1 MKQSFAVLGLGSFG
15 QSVAKT
21 LYALGHEVLAIDGN
35 EEVVQTI
42 SDNVTHAI
50 EGDCRDENVLR
61 AVGIRNFDVVV
72 VAIGQ
77 DLEASIL
84 ITTMLKELGV
94 SYVVA
99 KAHSLMHSRILKK
112 VGADKVVFPEL
123 DMGVRVANTLSN
135 VNVVDQ
141 LSLSDG
147 YSIVEINCP
156 ESWVGKSMIELD
168 IRARYGIN
176 VLAVRAGDDI
186 DVSPDPHRIF
196 SKEDVVIVIG
206 ADDDMNGIQ

>member
-21 LYALGHEVLAIDGN
+21 LYSLGHEVLAIDLN
-35 EEVVQTI
+35 EERIQAI
-42 SDNVTHAI
+42 SESVTHAI
-50 EGDCRDENVLR
+50 EGDCRDENVLK

-84 ITTMLKELGV
+84 VTTTLKELGV
-94 SYVVA
+94 GCVVA
-99 KAHSLMHSRILKK
+99 KAHSVIHSKILTK

-123 DMGVRVANTLSN
+123 DMGVRIANTLSN
-135 VNVVDQ
+135 VNVVDL
-141 LSLSDG
+141 LSLTDG

-156 ESWVGKSMIELD
+156 ESWVGKNMMELD
-168 IRARYGIN
+168 LRAKYGIN
-176 VLAVRAGDDI
+176 VLAVRDSDDI
-186 DVSPDPHRIF
+186 DVSPDPRKLFTEH
-196 SKEDVVIVIG
+196 DVVIIIG
-206 ADDDMNGIQ
+206 ANDELGRIK

>member
-15 QSVAKT
+15 QSVART
-21 LYALGHEVLAIDGN
+21 LYSLGHEVLAIDGN
-35 EEVVQTI
+35 EETVQAI
-42 SDNVTHAI
+42 SNSVTHAI

-84 ITTMLKELGV
+84 ITTMLKELGAPF
-94 SYVVA
+94 VVA
-99 KAHSLMHSRILKK
+99 KAHSQVHSRILKK

-123 DMGVRVANTLSN
+123 DMGVRVANSLSN
-135 VNVVDQ
+135 VNVVDL

-156 ESWVGKSMIELD
+156 DSWVGKSLVELD

-176 VLAVRAGDDI
+176 ILAVRDGDDI
-186 DVSPDPHRIF
+186 DVSPDPNRVF
-196 SKEDVVIVIG
+196 AKEDVVIVIG
-206 ADDDMNGIQ
+206 ANDDMSDIK

>member
-21 LYALGHEVLAIDGN
+21 LYSLGHEVLAIDGN
-35 EEVVQTI
+35 EEIVQTI
-42 SDNVTHAI
+42 SDSVTHAI

-61 AVGIRNFDVVV
+61 AVGIRNFDIVV

-176 VLAVRAGDDI
+176 ILAVRAGDDI

-196 SKEDVVIVIG
+196 SKEDVVVVIG

>member
-21 LYALGHEVLAIDGN
+21 LYSLGHEVLAIDQN
-35 EEVVQTI
+35 EETVQSI
-42 SDNVTHAI
+42 SDSVTHAI
-50 EGDCRDENVLR
+50 EGDCRDENVLK

-84 ITTMLKELGV
+84 VTTTLKELGV
-94 SYVVA
+94 PYVVA
-99 KAHSLMHSRILKK
+99 KAHSLMHSKILTK

-123 DMGVRVANTLSN
+123 DMGIRMANTLSN
-135 VNVVDQ
+135 VNVVDL
-141 LSLSDG
+141 LSLTDG

-156 ESWVGKSMIELD
+156 ESWVGKSMVEID
-168 IRARYGIN
+168 IRAKYGIN
-176 VLAVRAGDDI
+176 VLAVRENDDI
-186 DVSPDPHRIF
+186 DVSPDPNRVF
-196 SKEDVVIVIG
+196 TEQDVVIIIG
-206 ADDDMNGIQ
+206 ANDELGRIK

>member
-21 LYALGHEVLAIDGN
+21 LYSLGHEVLAIDQN
-35 EEVVQTI
+35 EETVQSI
-42 SDNVTHAI
+42 SDSVTHAI

-84 ITTMLKELGV
+84 VTTTLKELGV
-94 SYVVA
+94 PYVVA
-99 KAHSLMHSRILKK
+99 KAHSLMHSKILTK

-123 DMGVRVANTLSN
+123 DMGIRMANTLSN
-135 VNVVDQ
+135 VNVVDL
-141 LSLSDG
+141 LSLTDG

-156 ESWVGKSMIELD
+156 ESWVGKSMVEID
-168 IRARYGIN
+168 IRAKYGIN
-176 VLAVRAGDDI
+176 VLAVRENDDI
-186 DVSPDPHRIF
+186 DVSPDPNRVF
-196 SKEDVVIVIG
+196 TEQDVVIIIG
-206 ADDDMNGIQ
+206 ANDELGRIK

>member
-21 LYALGHEVLAIDGN
+21 LYSLGHEVLAIDGN
-35 EEVVQTI
+35 EETVQAI
-42 SDNVTHAI
+42 SDSVTHAI

-61 AVGIRNFDVVV
+61 AVGIRNFDIVV

-84 ITTMLKELGV
+84 ITTILKELGV
-94 SYVVA
+94 PYVVA

-123 DMGVRVANTLSN
+123 DMGVRVAN
-135 VNVVDQ
+135 VNVVDL

-147 YSIVEINCP
+147 YSIVEVNCP
-156 ESWVGKSMIELD
+156 ESWVGKSMIALD

-176 VLAVRAGDDI
+176 VLAVRDGDEI
-186 DVSPDPHRIF
+186 DVSPDPNRIF
-196 SKEDVVIVIG
+196 TKEDVVIVIG
-206 ADDDMNGIQ
+206 ANDDMSGIK